1 VTPHPA
7 RSARHPHPK
16 GEGWK
21 FGQARSSREQLRSQD
36 AAGDDPLAGK
46 IIAVVGGSRGIGF
59 AIAQAAGRAG
69 ATLAL
74 IARKSRELQRAA
86 TELGAAIA
94 IPADVTRPR
103 DVQRAFREIG
113 RRFSKLDV
121 LVNSAGTFTFKPL
134 DETTLDDWQQN
145 LDSNLTSLF
154 LTTRAAL
161 PMLTRSRGH
170 IVNILS
176 ISSRQAF
183 ARCSAYTAAKFGA
196 LGFTRVLAEEL
207 RPKGIRVTAVLP
219 GATNTRLIRAFGFP
233 VDRAALVQ
241 PEDVA
246 ETVLGVLRMPTNAS
260 VDEIV
265 ITPSRGAL

>member
-1 VTPHPA
+1 MPESSPLTNRQQPQEDRDPA
-7 RSARHPHPK
+7 A
-16 GEGWK
+16 
-21 FGQARSSREQLRSQD
+21 LT
-36 AAGDDPLAGK
+36 GK
-46 IIAVVGGSRGIGF
+46 VVAVVGGSRGIGF
-59 AIAQAAGRAG
+59 SIAEAAHGAG
-69 ATLAL
+69 ATLAI
-74 IARKSRELQRAA
+74 IARRSRELQRATSDLA
-86 TELGAAIA
+86 PARAIA
-94 IPADVTRPR
+94 ADVTRPG
-103 DVQRAFREIG
+103 DVQRAFRELG
-113 RRFSKLDV
+113 RGFQSLDV
-121 LVNSAGTFTFKPL
+121 LVNSAGTFTVKPFEKTSL
-134 DETTLDDWQQN
+134 RDWRQN
-145 LDSNLTSLF
+145 LDANLTSLF

-161 PMLTRSRGH
+161 PMLARSQGQ

-207 RPKGIRVTAVLP
+207 RSKGIRVTAVLP
-219 GATNTRLIRAFGFP
+219 GATNTRLVRAFGFP

-246 ETVLGVLRMPTNAS
+246 EAVLTAIRTSPYAT